1 MRLQKTSSI
10 KSKKG
15 KNHRI
20 YVRMRLQIYS
30 EKTTNIINSQ
40 KQQIVTLLLFSFF
53 NSCKCQDEVAHVG
66 KVSCFLTLTTFFLL
80 FCCFLMVKNRLNKL
94 NLVLYM
100 NYFTTKIR
108 LKVIVRKDV
117 RIESLPLRKLEKTSI
132 KKRRDCWIL
141 FFLEWKL

>member
-1 MRLQKTSSI
+1 
-10 KSKKG
+10 
-15 KNHRI
+15 
-20 YVRMRLQIYS
+20 
-30 EKTTNIINSQ
+30 
-40 KQQIVTLLLFSFF
+40 
-53 NSCKCQDEVAHVG
+53 
-66 KVSCFLTLTTFFLL
+66 
-80 FCCFLMVKNRLNKL
+80 MVKNRLNKL

-108 LKVIVRKDV
+108 LKVIVRKYV